1 MNMIP
6 EASSHRSRRRQ
17 RTSTILVATLGSLSL
32 GLLVAFSVRGSM
44 IRGEEGLLR
53 AQPTE
58 VAALQPADLG
68 TSSAGARSPGDART
82 KTQILVRDR
91 VSAIPLIGVSLTARG
106 GAASLGGNPTDSA
119 GLWCGPPNALAGVET
134 MDCILPPELGGIT
147 VPIAVPKVAEPD
159 GTFILDVPALARLRV
174 EFSATP
180 DVRGIV
186 ELHLFDLPAVS
197 PAAPL
202 SDRVREQLEI
212 QRNSTPELYV
222 KQLAERGLRERPME
236 WNKSFELSSPED
248 CRLTQIDFDFPYAG
262 DLVVAADSRRCVPLR
277 KQVTLQRGEI
287 TTVPL
292 LCRRK
297 PIISGIVRD
306 AFGKRLPGIQ
316 VTAASKGNFDGREA
330 LPHSLNEPGG
340 PALIHVVGFGQSSG
354 VAVVQLSRRTN
365 EDGQYE
371 IEMPFTGDV
380 AAWCSVEGTGSAY
393 AERTIPSRDAAV
405 PDLDLWLPPR
415 VEPPFRL
422 LLLAPDGYPLARS
435 TVLISETDPAN
446 PFYRSYPEVCTDEN
460 GWFDATLLAPGRTYQ
475 FSALQGTPLGGVW
488 NASCGLVVELRSGP
502 L

>member
-1 MNMIP
+1 MTP

-17 RTSTILVATLGSLSL
+17 RTSTILVTILGSLAL
-32 GLLVAFSVRGSM
+32 GLLVAFSVRGRM
-44 IRGEEGLLR
+44 VRGEEGLLR

-58 VAALQPADLG
+58 VAALQPANLG
-68 TSSAGARSPGDART
+68 TSSAGARSPGDIRT

-91 VSAIPLIGVSLTARG
+91 VSAIPLTGVSLTARG
-106 GAASLGGNPTDSA
+106 GAANLGGSPTDSA
-119 GLWCGPPNALAGVET
+119 GLWCGPPNALAGVEM

-159 GTFILDVPALARLRV
+159 GTLILDVPALARLRV
-174 EFSATP
+174 ELSATP

-186 ELHLFDLPAVS
+186 ELHVFDLPPVPPS
-197 PAAPL
+197 APL
-202 SDRVREQLEI
+202 SDRVREHLEI

-236 WNKSFELSSPED
+236 RTKSLEFSSSED
-248 CRLTQIDFDFPYAG
+248 CRLTQIDFDVPYAG
-262 DLVVAADSRRCVPLR
+262 DMVAAADSRGCVPLR
-277 KQVTLQRGEI
+277 KRVALQRGEI

-316 VTAASKGNFDGREA
+316 VTAASKGSFDGTEV

-340 PALIHVVGFGQSSG
+340 PALIHVVGLGKSVG

-365 EDGQYE
+365 EEGQYE

-380 AAWCSVEGTGSAY
+380 AAWCSLEGSGSAY
-393 AERTIPSRDAAV
+393 AERIVPSRDSAV
-405 PDLDLWLPPR
+405 PDLDLRLPPR
-415 VEPPFRL
+415 MEPPLRL
-422 LLLAPDGYPLARS
+422 LLVAPDGYPLARS
-435 TVLISETDPAN
+435 TVLVSETDPAN
-446 PFYRSYPEVCTDEN
+446 PFYRSYPEVCTDES
-460 GWFDATLLAPGRTYQ
+460 GWLDATILEPGRTYQ
-475 FSALQGTPLGGVW
+475 FSALQGAPLGGVW
-488 NASCGLVVELRSGP
+488 NASSGLVVELRSGP
-502 L
+502 P